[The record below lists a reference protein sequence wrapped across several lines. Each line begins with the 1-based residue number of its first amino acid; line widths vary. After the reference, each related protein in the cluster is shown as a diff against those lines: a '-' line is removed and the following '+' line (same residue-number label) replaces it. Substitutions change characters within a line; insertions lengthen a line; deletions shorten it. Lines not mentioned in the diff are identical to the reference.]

1 MAAVSFTSFANSLL
15 QSQLHLVVGSTPE
28 SIRDEI
34 IKSGMAENGEQA
46 KAFVMACLVA
56 SASVKKATE
65 AFISDPKMNLARQ
78 AIQQVANLNGVTNM
92 SVLVLAGH
100 CFLTSDFLNDVEF
113 VKGLRRRLGQDNL
126 WAGDL
131 TGGST
136 SDKRK
141 AILKQHKEK
150 APAGSAKLFG
160 TGFFKFTKMD
170 AHTMTADEARFWKRA
185 ASRSGS
191 PSNSARTPA
200 PETPQQSRTHAS
212 PGPSLVSTPS
222 PLRQEAK
229 SKTPDPRPAPHP
241 SSGTASPPKP
251 AARSLSL
258 TVGSSTPYR
267 VPTDIMDYLTAVL
280 HWNDEK
286 IKAQVEKDGIPAFE
300 AKIRKIIEKDPN
312 RLGIAGT
319 SIGR

>member
-34 IKSGMAENGEQA
+34 IKSGMAENPEQA
-46 KAFVMACLVA
+46 KAFIMACLVA

-100 CFLTSDFLNDVEF
+100 CFLTSDFLSDVEF

-150 APAGSAKLFG
+150 APAGSAKMFG
-160 TGFFKFTKMD
+160 SGFFKFVKLD
-170 AHTMTADEARFWKRA
+170 AHAMTADEARFWKRA
-185 ASRSGS
+185 TPRSGS
-191 PSNSARTPA
+191 PSNSSHTPV
-200 PETPQQSRTHAS
+200 PETPQQPRAHAS
-212 PGPSLVSTPS
+212 PGSSLVSTPS
-222 PLRQEAK
+222 PLSQSAK
-229 SKTPDPRPAPHP
+229 PHMPESRPAAQPVP
-241 SSGTASPPKP
+241 RATSPPKT

-258 TVGSSTPYR
+258 TVGSSTPYK
-267 VPTDIMDYLTAVL
+267 VPADIMDYLTTVL
-280 HWNDEK
+280 HWTDDK
-286 IKAQVEKDGIPAFE
+286 IKAQVDKDGIPAFE